1 MLLNYQS
8 FKWMSAIWIF
18 SWIHWLKQSIR
29 TLFTLKTCY
38 PYHWHSREKVSSPK
52 DSRRYP
58 LISSQNGTSIK
69 HRNRTFIP
77 FMKLISDK
85 ACMRLCQHL
94 QTHKCTNILIHVS
107 LLLNLIKKRAFLY
120 EKDSHKGGR
129 PFWNIIWLYHIC
141 ELYINTTC
149 RSQVSVSFVIYA
161 MCCEHKPVCH

>member
-1 MLLNYQS
+1 MQALRSAAHSSKCSEMLLNYQS
-8 FKWMSAIWIF
+8 FKWMSAIWTF

-107 LLLNLIKKRAFLY
+107 LLLNLIKKGFFYMRKIPTKEVGLFEISY
-120 EKDSHKGGR
+120 GYIISVNIHKH
-129 PFWNIIWLYHIC
+129 NL
-141 ELYINTTC
+141 
-149 RSQVSVSFVIYA
+149 SKSVL
-161 MCCEHKPVCH
+161 